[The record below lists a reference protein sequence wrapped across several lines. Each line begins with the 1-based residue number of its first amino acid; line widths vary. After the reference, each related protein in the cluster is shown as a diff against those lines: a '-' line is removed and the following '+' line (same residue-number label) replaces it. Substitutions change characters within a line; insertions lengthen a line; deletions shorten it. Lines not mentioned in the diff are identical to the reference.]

1 MKLKIIDKEF
11 AICQVEKIS
20 DINFDD
26 EFLFIGKTDNELSLV
41 CQSES
46 IPKAALKV
54 DDGWV
59 GFRIEGTLDF
69 SLIGIISKISK
80 ILADSKIGIFTV
92 STYDTDYI
100 LVKKQSIQKANTTLR
115 DNGYI
120 IDW

>member
-1 MKLKIIDKEF
+1 MKLKVIDKEF
-11 AICQVEKIS
+11 AISQVEKIS

-46 IPKAALKV
+46 IPKDALKV
-54 DDGWV
+54 DDGWA

-80 ILADSKIGIFTV
+80 ILADNKIGIFTV

-100 LVKKQSIQKANTTLR
+100 LVKKQSIEKAKVALR
-115 DNGYI
+115 DNGYV
-120 IDW
+120 ID